1 MSGGQA
7 GGLTIDGTF
16 RNVGSALDA
25 TATYM
30 FFAQTDF
37 GDGTYT
43 SAMIWTEEPQATV
56 FAGNNISLQFVATR
70 QLQARSGNAA
80 SYGMRWRLIKVIQ
93 T

>member
-43 SAMIWTEEPQATV
+43 SAVIFTEEPTV
-56 FAGNNISLQFVATR
+56 GVIFGNNISLQFVATR
-70 QLQARSGNAA
+70 VLQARSGNSA